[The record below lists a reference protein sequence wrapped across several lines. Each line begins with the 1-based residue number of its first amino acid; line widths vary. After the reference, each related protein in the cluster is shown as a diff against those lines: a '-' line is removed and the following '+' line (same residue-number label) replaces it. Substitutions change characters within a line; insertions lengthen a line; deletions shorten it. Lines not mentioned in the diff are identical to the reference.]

1 MRMRRFT
8 APDCETRFATYHVH
22 SSIVDRT
29 FKLGTEEKDVFVRMM
44 REYEAFCGVQVL
56 SYCIMSNHF
65 HILVEVPP
73 KVKGTAVEMT
83 DGAFLSKVEGLYS
96 SSYYRDVE
104 QLLARLRDAGSD
116 AAALELKT
124 KYTRRMYDLSAFMKG
139 LKQRFT
145 QWFNGRHNRRG
156 VLWEGRFKSVL
167 VQGGYAARVV
177 AAYIDLNPIRAEMV
191 DFPEDYKWCAYG
203 EAMRPKGNTLA
214 RAGICRVLTQHQ
226 ECASGKAVGKV
237 IGKMIGT
244 TNGKADD
251 ETFGQF
257 LTVEWDDGGAEWYRM
272 MLFADGEEIFVD
284 RPEAGVVNKRVRKGF
299 KRKQVESV
307 LAKGGK
313 LSFGEVLRCKVRY
326 FSDGMVVGRRDFLDR
341 VFGEARGLFH
351 EKRKSGARPMRG
363 VGWKK
368 KESRLYSMRRLRKD
382 VLG

>member
-1 MRMRRFT
+1 MRRFT

-22 SSIVDRT
+22 SSIVDRA
-29 FKLGTEEKDVFVRMM
+29 FKLGIEEKDVFVRMM

-83 DGAFLSKVEGLYS
+83 DEAFLSKIKGLYS

-116 AAALELKT
+116 AAVDELKA

-145 QWFNGRHNRRG
+145 QWFNGRNNRRG

-191 DFPEDYKWCAYG
+191 NLPEDYKWCAYG
-203 EAMRPKGNTLA
+203 EAMRPNGNTLA
-214 RAGICRVLTQHQ
+214 RAGICRVLTQNQ
-226 ECASGKAVGKV
+226 ECSSGKASGKAVERMDGKR
-237 IGKMIGT
+237 GG
-244 TNGKADD
+244 
-251 ETFGQF
+251 ESS
-257 LTVEWDDGGAEWYRM
+257 TVEWNDGGAEWYRM
-272 MLFADGEEIFVD
+272 MLFADGEEVFVD
-284 RPEAGVVNKRVRKGF
+284 RPEMGVVNKCVRKGF
-299 KRKQVESV
+299 KRKQVKSV
-307 LAKGGK
+307 LGKGGK
-313 LSFGEVLRCKVRY
+313 LSFGEILRCKVRY
-326 FSDGMVVGRRDFLDR
+326 FSDGMVVGSRGFLDS
-341 VFGEARGLFH
+341 VFREARGLFH